1 MCQTKFPTLGLA
13 LIPILIIILL
23 VSPKIRSLY
32 QINTAYIKITK
43 IPPSSTN
50 QNTKTNVCLPSTNLR
65 RQSQCLLLKQD
76 FDSLQNIIDLMPA
89 DSPIQQMVVVQL
101 GNVYRNTGH
110 EQEAI
115 AMFQDHNAFIH
126 LTRWGV
132 EAYEAEEFDSALTLL
147 TAVKDSTDKSQIS
160 DSTEQE
166 AVFDALSTLANIY
179 KAEKNHAAE
188 IAVYQTQL
196 SVYPDLAPLYQS
208 YIYRHIGEAYRSLE
222 QYDVAQTWLEE
233 AQQLA
238 PNDSR
243 PTYELGRVTA
253 DQENWQAAIQLFQQ
267 AANQKPS
274 ISEPYYDMGIVYEKM
289 SEPEAARQ
297 AYENAIAL
305 SGDKIYYRQAL
316 GELCEQLNCLDVAVS
331 QYCQILQLE
340 PDNQDAQNHLS
351 TLQESNSTNNQIDFS
366 CSLINK

>member
-1 MCQTKFPTLGLA
+1 MSQTKSPTLGLA
-13 LIPILIIILL
+13 LIPVLIILL
-23 VSPKIRSLY
+23 LISPKIRSLY
-32 QINTAYIKITK
+32 QINSAYIEMTK
-43 IPPSSTN
+43 TPPSSAI
-50 QNTKTNVCLPSTNLR
+50 QNTETNVCLPSTDLR
-65 RQSQCLLLKQD
+65 RQSQCLLSKQD
-76 FDSLQNIIDLMPA
+76 FDALQNIIDLMPA
-89 DSPIQQMVVVQL
+89 NSPIQQMAVVQL
-101 GNVYRNTGH
+101 GNDYRNTGREH
-110 EQEAI
+110 QAI
-115 AMFQDHNAFIH
+115 AMFQDHNALIH
-126 LTRWGV
+126 LTRWGF
-132 EAYEAEEFDSALTLL
+132 EAYEAEELDTALTLF

-160 DSTEQE
+160 NSTEQE
-166 AVFDALSTLANIY
+166 AVFEALSILANIY

-222 QYDVAQTWLEE
+222 QYDAAQTWLEK

-253 DQENWQAAIQLFQQ
+253 DQENWQAAIQLCQQ

-274 ISEPYYDMGIVYEKM
+274 ISEPYYDMGIVYEKIQ
-289 SEPEAARQ
+289 EPEAARQ

-305 SGDKIYYRQAL
+305 SGDKIYYRLAL
-316 GELCEQLNCLDVAVS
+316 GELCAQLDCLDVAVS

-340 PDNQDAQNHLS
+340 PDNQDAQNHLNI
-351 TLQESNSTNNQIDFS
+351 LQESVATNHQIDFS